1 MKRLGRVYADS
12 FDLGR
17 AIFRESK
24 KLSNSDLRAQI
35 HVVLTFEEMMRD
47 ERNEEMKM
55 RWLLAIASEL
65 HRLERMEPED
75 DEERQMKA
83 DMLDFYAE
91 EKTCKKIFNT
101 EKGLAEQIKQLKTR
115 AEMR

>member
-12 FDLGR
+12 FDFGR

-35 HVVLTFEEMMRD
+35 HVILTFEEMIRD

-91 EKTCKKIFNT
+91 EKTCKKIFST
-101 EKGLAEQIKQLKTR
+101 AKGLAEQIKQLKTR